1 VTVTYVLWAWS
12 VLTLLIDILIVV
24 WLWPDDR
31 PESVPGQP
39 SAVTVCGV
47 TLSGPTQMWI
57 VIGLFISNV
66 TMIIC
71 AMGLVMGLVLSA
83 IVAVV

>member
-1 VTVTYVLWAWS
+1 MLWAWS

-31 PESVPGQP
+31 PGSVPDQP
-39 SAVTVCGV
+39 SAVTIGGV

-57 VIGLFISNV
+57 MIGLYISNV

-71 AMGLVMGLVLSA
+71 AMGLVLGA
-83 IVAVV
+83 IAAVV